1 LDNNISVIENLFAH
15 HDVTLTEGTRKVYQN
30 IIRLSG
36 ISIAITEAKKH
47 IHSMS
52 LLNKLQASF
61 DRLNNTLSKANSAR

>member
-1 LDNNISVIENLFAH
+1 MSVIENLFAH
-15 HDVTLTEGTRKVYQN
+15 HNVTLTEGTRKVYQN

-52 LLNKLQASF
+52 LLNNLQSSF